1 MTIEEVREMALPA
14 TERSG
19 SGGDAVLAAFL
30 DLTVPEGYRAEL
42 IEGEIVVTPPPD
54 GDHEDILGRFV
65 RQMIRKSPAEFYT
78 SGAKGLITP
87 VSRFIPDLTVG
98 PEGVFAG
105 KDSWFVPDGVVMTV
119 EVTSSRPDKDRGP
132 KRRGYAAMRHP
143 LLPAGGPHR
152 RHRHSVRRAG
162 RRGLPAGRPGAVRQG
177 ARPPRAVLVR
187 PRHLRLPLRRPPLTR
202 PA

>member
-1 MTIEEVREMALPA
+1 MTIEEVGEMALPA
-14 TERSG
+14 TERPG
-19 SGGDAVLAAFL
+19 PGGDAVLAAFL

-87 VSRFIPDLTVG
+87 AGRFIPDLTVG

-105 KDSWFVPDGVVMTV
+105 TDSWFVPDGVVMTV
-119 EVTSSRPDKDRGP
+119 EVTSSRPDKGRGP
-132 KRRGYAAMRHP
+132 KRRGYAAAGIP
-143 LLPAGGPHR
+143 FYLLVDRTEGTVTLYGEPDAEDYR
-152 RHRHSVRRAG
+152 QDVRVLFG
-162 RRGLPAGRPGAVRQG
+162 KELDLPEPFAFALDTSAFG
-177 ARPPRAVLVR
+177 
-187 PRHLRLPLRRPPLTR
+187 
-202 PA
+202 

>member
-1 MTIEEVREMALPA
+1 MALPA

-87 VSRFIPDLTVG
+87 AGRLIPDLTVG

-105 KDSWFVPDGVVMTV
+105 AGIPFYLLVDRTEGTVTLYGEPDAEDYRQDVRVLFGK
-119 EVTSSRPDKDRGP
+119 ELDLPEPFSFALDTSAFR
-132 KRRGYAAMRHP
+132 
-143 LLPAGGPHR
+143 
-152 RHRHSVRRAG
+152 
-162 RRGLPAGRPGAVRQG
+162 
-177 ARPPRAVLVR
+177 
-187 PRHLRLPLRRPPLTR
+187 
-202 PA
+202 

>member
-65 RQMIRKSPAEFYT
+65 RQMIRKSP
-78 SGAKGLITP
+78 P
-87 VSRFIPDLTVG
+87 
-98 PEGVFAG
+98 
-105 KDSWFVPDGVVMTV
+105 
-119 EVTSSRPDKDRGP
+119 SS
-132 KRRGYAAMRHP
+132 
-143 LLPAGGPHR
+143 
-152 RHRHSVRRAG
+152 
-162 RRGLPAGRPGAVRQG
+162 
-177 ARPPRAVLVR
+177 
-187 PRHLRLPLRRPPLTR
+187 TR
-202 PA
+202 PAPRGSSLRPAASSRT